1 MAADIAVSAALALV
15 EKVTSFVNKICKSP
29 SYVREALKKAR
40 TCLERMDAYLTTSQ
54 TRIDQG
60 NQVQLQA
67 RVKQV
72 RDVVHYIEDA
82 LDEFTIQVP
91 HHSQYTHWYSGMTHC
106 AAHST
111 AYWKAS
117 YRLSSEIED
126 IITNKIGFLR
136 ELDGLTQEGQPT
148 SSTSQQHGG
157 TLTPQVLED
166 DEIVGFDVPKQKLI
180 EQLMKGDPKCLTI
193 SIVGPGGSG
202 KTTIMRNVYDTKKVQ
217 RNFNCR
223 AWIDVLRPLNL
234 ENVLRT
240 MLSSFDPKGKRQ
252 EPEGTINC
260 LIEKLRLLLQKKKF
274 LVVLDNVWCN
284 EDLESIVNALPNG
297 SPGSKILV
305 STRMSDVASH
315 SSNNY
320 IHDLSRG
327 LSKQHARYLFC
338 KKAFPNNNN
347 NNCPQELEEWVEK
360 FLNRCDGLPSAISA
374 VGADLANKRHSPVE
388 WKKAYES
395 LESWGLSYRDLPSPL
410 RSWEWSYRDLP
421 SQLKS
426 CFLYFS
432 VFPED
437 YSIKRE
443 KLIRLW
449 IAEGFVKRMPQ
460 SRKTMEDVAECY
472 LDELVGRNLVSISS
486 KETDG
491 QVRRCRVSNLV
502 HHFII
507 SKPENFLCVLK
518 ANHSTTDSGTKIRRL
533 SVQDDNITSGSAYDL
548 NGIRTLLVFGQESSN
563 NSRQFGNVLK
573 HFKFLKVLDLQGAPL
588 KKFPKGVVGLTLL
601 RYLSLRETKIKRV
614 PRSIKKLGFLET
626 LDLKHTLI
634 THLPKEICKLSYL
647 RHLLVHRWDAASK
660 NIQAVVVSSG
670 NIKALQSI
678 QKLSLIEVKKR
689 DNRKLIKA
697 LGQLVDLRKLGLQV
711 DLASEEDGR
720 QLCSSIQKMKHLSML
735 DVRSKSGEVY
745 LYLDH
750 MESPPQ
756 YVQRLHLEGLLDTLP
771 RWIPKLDSLSKIA
784 LKCSKLN
791 ARIEPLEALESLP
804 NLMELDLV
812 DYSKGEVLKFKAGTF
827 KELILVS
834 IEQFDQLREMVIENG
849 AMPKLKK
856 LTISKCC
863 NLESVPK
870 GIEGL
875 TSLDQLC
882 VNGMHTSFI
891 AHLESIANR
900 SRWKIFRRKFSG
912 GCKIVIDGTE
922 QRLNVS

>member
-15 EKVTSFVNKICKSP
+15 EKVASFVDKIRKSP
-29 SYVREALKKAR
+29 SHVREALDKAR

-54 TRIDQG
+54 ARIDQG

-91 HHSQYTHWYSGMTHC
+91 HHSQYTHWYSGMTRC

-111 AYWKAS
+111 SYWLAS
-117 YRLSSEIED
+117 NRLSSEIEV

-148 SSTSQQHGG
+148 CSTSQQHGG

-180 EQLMKGDPKCLTI
+180 EQLMKGDPKRLTI

-260 LIEKLRLLLQKKKF
+260 LKEKLKLLLQKKKF
-274 LVVLDNVWCN
+274 LVVLDNVWRN

-305 STRMSDVASH
+305 STRTSDVASH

-347 NNCPQELEEWVEK
+347 NNNCPQELEEWVEK
-360 FLNRCDGLPSAISA
+360 FLKRCDGLPSAISA

-395 LESWGLSYRDLPSPL
+395 FESWGLSYRDLPSPL
-410 RSWEWSYRDLP
+410 RSWELSYRDLP

-449 IAEGFVKRMPQ
+449 IAEGFVKPEG
-460 SRKTMEDVAECY
+460 RKTMEDVAEWY
-472 LDELVGRNLVSISS
+472 LNELVGRNLVSVSS

-533 SVQDDNITSGSAYDL
+533 SVQDDNITISGSAYDL
-548 NGIRTLLVFGQESSN
+548 NGIRTLLVFGQGSSN
-563 NSRQFGNVLK
+563 NFRQFGNVLK
-573 HFKFLKVLDLQGAPL
+573 NFKFLKVLDLQGAPL

-614 PRSIKKLGFLET
+614 PRSIIKLGFLET
-626 LDLKHTLI
+626 LDLKHTQI
-634 THLPKEICKLSYL
+634 THLPKEICKLSNL
-647 RHLLVHRWDAASK
+647 RHLLVHHWDATSK

-670 NIKALQSI
+670 NIKALRSI

-689 DNRKLIKA
+689 NNRKLIKA
-697 LGQLVDLRKLGLQV
+697 LGELVDLRKLGLQV
-711 DLASEEDGR
+711 DLASQEDRR

-735 DVRSKSGEVY
+735 DLRSKSLEVY
-745 LYLDH
+745 LDLDH
-750 MESPPQ
+750 MESPPK

-771 RWIPKLDSLSKIA
+771 RWIPKLESLSKIA

-791 ARIEPLEALESLP
+791 DRVEPLEALESLP

-812 DYSKGEVLKFKAGTF
+812 DYSEGEVLKFKAGTF

-834 IEQFDQLREMVIENG
+834 IEQFDQLRKMVIENG

-856 LTISKCC
+856 LTISKCR
-863 NLESVPK
+863 NLELVPK
-870 GIEGL
+870 GIDGL

-882 VNGMHTSFI
+882 VNDMHTKFI
-891 AHLESIANR
+891 AHLKGIAKR
-900 SRWKIFRRKFSG
+900 SSWDIFRRKISG

-922 QRLNVS
+922 QP